1 MHHLQCCVYLKGI
14 PLTKEYL
21 RSMGKDVKLYPGVKD
36 WFERINKFGEENGAI
51 IEHYIVSSG
60 VKDIIESTKI
70 AKHFK
75 SVFACDFYYDD
86 EGKAIWPKI
95 AINFTGKT
103 QYLYKIR
110 KGIFDDTDATEVN
123 KKYKEKRIPFRNM
136 IYIGDGLTDV
146 PCMTMLKKEG
156 GI

>member
-1 MHHLQCCVYLKGI
+1 MKKEKPIIALIYDFDYTLCDQDMQNYTFIPNLQMTPSEFWGELGDWSKEENIEGILAYLYYMVKKSNEKGI

-36 WFERINKFGEENGAI
+36 WFERINKYGEEHGAI

-86 EGKAIWPKI
+86 
-95 AINFTGKT
+95 
-103 QYLYKIR
+103 
-110 KGIFDDTDATEVN
+110 
-123 KKYKEKRIPFRNM
+123 
-136 IYIGDGLTDV
+136 
-146 PCMTMLKKEG
+146 
-156 GI
+156 